1 MNSDLVFHNKVKN
14 LIHTVVLLIIMATVT
29 GLAAYMVAGTDGV
42 WFAVFGSVIPI
53 LFYGNS
59 TTEHLIR
66 VRGAKPLSQ
75 IQHPRLYQVVSTLAR
90 RAGLS
95 HIPQLFYE
103 PSGTMN
109 AYATGRREKPV
120 IVLTDALL
128 RNLNMRDITGILGHE
143 IAHIRNNDLKV
154 MLMADSVQR
163 ITGFIS
169 IFGQMVLLLAMPL
182 VIVGKVSISL
192 VPMLFIVFAPTIVL
206 ALQMALSRT
215 REFEADLVGSELTGD
230 PAGLAQALYK
240 LEHYHR
246 NYWRSLLFT
255 PWRSYRAPS
264 LLQTHPP
271 IAQRIR
277 RIMAMALV
285 DSPRADVYTTDHWQP
300 HGRQSKRSPLSV
312 RRMRCLNC

>member
-1 MNSDLVFHNKVKN
+1 MNSDRVFHNKVKN
-14 LIHTVVLLIIMATVT
+14 FIHTVTLLFIMATVT

-42 WFAVFGSVIPI
+42 WFAVFGSGISI

-59 TTEHLIR
+59 TTERLIW
-66 VRGAKPLSQ
+66 VRGAKPLQQ
-75 IQHPRLYQVVSTLAR
+75 IKYPRLYQIVSILAR

-95 HIPQLFYE
+95 HIPQLFCK
-103 PSGTMN
+103 PSGSIN
-109 AYATGRREKPV
+109 AYATGSREKPV

-154 MLMADSVQR
+154 MLLADSVQR

-169 IFGQMVLLLAMPL
+169 TFGQVILLLAMPL
-182 VIVGKVSISL
+182 VLVGKVSVSL
-192 VPMLFIVFAPTIVL
+192 IPMLFIVFAPTIVL

-215 REFEADLVGSELTGD
+215 REFDADLVGSELTGD
-230 PAGLAQALYK
+230 PAGLAHALYK
-240 LEHYHR
+240 LELYHH
-246 NYWRSLLFT
+246 NYWRNLLFT

-271 IAQRIR
+271 MAQRIR
-277 RIMAMALV
+277 RIMALV
-285 DSPRADVYTTDHWQP
+285 DLPSEDVYATGHWQP
-300 HGRQSKRSPLSV
+300 HGRKSVHIPLSV
-312 RRMRCLNC
+312 RRMHCINC